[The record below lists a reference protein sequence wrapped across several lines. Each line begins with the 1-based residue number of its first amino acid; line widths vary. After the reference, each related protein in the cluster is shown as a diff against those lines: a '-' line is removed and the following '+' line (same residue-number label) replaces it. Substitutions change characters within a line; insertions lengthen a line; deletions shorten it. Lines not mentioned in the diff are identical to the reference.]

1 MGIRSGLLIAIITVL
16 LSGYSYIEYVYYRT
30 IKQNSIDDLFDNAEK
45 LRAMAMATRRVYHKQ
60 FLESGLPL
68 TPDTV
73 GFLPAHAMNR
83 ISKDLANWDS
93 SGFSINN
100 VSDRPRNPNQAADK
114 NELVAI
120 ERFRNNRNQNV
131 YFEPYVNSSGETY
144 YLYARPIWIE
154 KYCLKCHGKK
164 EDAPE
169 TIRAMY
175 NTAYDYKVGDLRGI
189 LSIKMPASIIS
200 ARTWEH
206 FSSALRVH
214 VIAIM
219 SLLIIVIIF
228 VRIYIHTPLKT
239 LVAAM
244 TEFTGGDYDRRIGAL
259 PGNLGALGDAFN
271 DMADKIAL
279 SQEKLQKSEEK
290 FRQITSAIPGVVF
303 QYEAPLGGA
312 GRFTFIS
319 SNVRD
324 IWGMDPEEWKADPD
338 KYFKSVHPDDREA
351 VARETEKSA
360 LHKTG
365 LNIEY
370 RITRPDGQI
379 RWIQNTA
386 SVNRAENGDITWN
399 GVMLDISERK
409 RTQKASLRLSKARD
423 YFSAITSHE
432 LSTPLTH
439 IQLVITLLENI
450 AGTSAEKKDMQ
461 MAKNVL
467 KEAYGKIDNI
477 LSATSFM
484 SKLQLK
490 DRESI
495 RGQSYSLRAI
505 VLSCVDVSRTMIHD
519 KNRVVT
525 LDVDLSAIGGD
536 IFYECDHDLIQRA
549 LNEVLSNAI
558 KYSEDG
564 KTINLT
570 GWIDGEVAILEIAD
584 QGIGI
589 SAEELDAVTNPYFSV
604 EDEDLHHT
612 SQYKFMGGGMGLGLT
627 IAKLIVE
634 HHNGRMEISSPGEG
648 QGVKVTIYL
657 PLSYSC

>member
-1 MGIRSGLLIAIITVL
+1 LSLAIIIVL
-16 LSGYSYIEYVYYRT
+16 LSGYSYIEYVSYKSIR
-30 IKQNSIDDLFDNAEK
+30 QNSIDDLFDNAEK

-60 FLESGLPL
+60 FLKSGLPL

-83 ISKDLANWDS
+83 ISKDLANWDN

-114 NELVAI
+114 YELAAM
-120 ERFRNNRNQNV
+120 EWFRNNRNQKV
-131 YFEPYVNSSGETY
+131 YFEPYVTSSGETY

-164 EDAPE
+164 EDAPP

-175 NTAYDYKVGDLRGI
+175 DTAYDYKLGDLRGI

-200 ARTWEH
+200 TRTWGH
-206 FSSALRVH
+206 FLNELKVHAVAIVALLV
-214 VIAIM
+214 
-219 SLLIIVIIF
+219 LVIIF
-228 VRIYIHTPLKT
+228 IRIYIHAPLGT

-244 TEFTGGDYDRRIGAL
+244 VEFTERNYDKRIGAL
-259 PGNLGALGDAFN
+259 PGEFGLLGDAFN
-271 DMADKIAL
+271 DMADKITL
-279 SQEKLQKSEEK
+279 SRAKLKKSEER
-290 FRQITSAIPGVVF
+290 FRHITTAIPGVVF
-303 QYEAPLGGA
+303 QYETSPGGA

-319 SNVRD
+319 SNVRN
-324 IWGMDPEEWKADPD
+324 IWGMEPEEWKADPG
-338 KYFKSVHPDDREA
+338 KYFKSVHPDDMEA
-351 VARETEKSA
+351 VARATEESVS
-360 LHKTG
+360 HKTS

-370 RITRPDGQI
+370 RIIRPDGQT

-386 SVNRAENGDITWN
+386 SVNRAPNGDSVWN
-399 GVMLDISERK
+399 GVILDITERK
-409 RTQKASLRLSKARD
+409 RTQQASLRLSKARD

-439 IQLVITLLENI
+439 IQLVITLLEKLEG
-450 AGTSAEKKDMQ
+450 AAAEKKDME
-461 MAKNVL
+461 MAKKVL
-467 KEAYGKIDNI
+467 KEAYGKIGNI

-484 SKLQLK
+484 SELQLK

-495 RGQSYSLRAI
+495 RGQSYSMRAI
-505 VLSCVDVSRTMIHD
+505 VLSCVDMSRTMIQEE
-519 KNRVVT
+519 NRVVT
-525 LDVDLSAIGGD
+525 LDVDMSAIGDD
-536 IFYECDHDLIQRA
+536 ILYECDHDLIQRA
-549 LNEVLSNAI
+549 LSEVLSNAI

-564 KTINLT
+564 KSVSLV
-570 GWIDGEVAILEIAD
+570 GWIDGDVAILEITD

-589 SAEELDAVTNPYFSV
+589 SAEELDAVANPYFSV

-634 HHNGRMEISSPGEG
+634 HHSGKMEIASPGKG

-657 PLSYSC
+657 PLNCAC